1 MEAVCSLREIVKG
14 YGSRAP
20 KVLGPLSLEI
30 FPGELIGIRGENGA
44 GKSTLLSLLAGVQKP
59 DGGAIQIS
67 PELRGRVGYAPQEPA
82 LYESLSG
89 LDNLRFW
96 GKVHHLPSK
105 PCEARSRWLLR
116 EMHLEEKARV
126 PVSAYSGGMKRRL
139 HLATALMGTPKLLL
153 LDEPTA
159 GADEAS
165 AQLMLSMVKQLGE
178 QGCSVVLVSHR
189 RGELEQVCTRLI
201 TLSGGR
207 ITEEV
212 RP

>member
-1 MEAVCSLREIVKG
+1 MEAVYTLREITKG

-30 FPGELIGIRGENGA
+30 FPGELIGVRGENGA
-44 GKSTLLSLLAGVQKP
+44 GKSTLLSILAGVLKP
-59 DGGAIQIS
+59 DSGEIWMS
-67 PELRGRVGYAPQEPA
+67 PDFQGRVGYAPQEPA
-82 LYESLSG
+82 LYATLSG

-96 GKVHHLPSK
+96 GKVHGLPK
-105 PCEARSRWLLR
+105 KACEARSHWLLQ
-116 EMHLEEKARV
+116 EMNLEEKARS
-126 PVSAYSGGMKRRL
+126 PVASYSGGMKRRL
-139 HLATALMGTPKLLL
+139 HLASALMGTPRLLL

-165 AQLMLSMVKQLGE
+165 AQLMLTLVKQLGE

-189 RGELEQVCTRLI
+189 QGELEQVCTRFL

-207 ITEEV
+207 AAQEGQ
-212 RP
+212 P